1 MQEEMV
7 LPITTN
13 EAIGNLVKK
22 WEDTSRAPM
31 IALNAGFT
39 AGFNIGGEYLFTDE
53 YLNVGGE

>member
-13 EAIGNLVKK
+13 EAIGNHVKK

-31 IALNAGFT
+31 IALT
-39 AGFNIGGEYLFTDE
+39 AGFNAGGEYLFTDE